1 MKLPDVNV
9 LVHAGNPQAAQHR
22 LARAWLAEAGNGREA
37 LALTWIVLLGFIR
50 LSTRAGIYE
59 RPLSVAQAMS
69 SVQDWL
75 AAPAALVLQPGAQ
88 HLDILAALLTRVGTA
103 GNLTTD
109 AHIAAVAVEHGA
121 TVVSFDG
128 DFARF
133 EGVSFEQLK

>member
-22 LARAWLAEAGNGREA
+22 LARAWLTEAGNGREA

-50 LSTRAGIYE
+50 LCTRAGIYE
-59 RPLSVAQAMS
+59 RPLAVAQAMA
-69 SVQDWL
+69 SVRGWL
-75 AAPAALVLQPGAQ
+75 AAPAALVVQPGPQ
-88 HLDILAALLTRVGTA
+88 HLDILAALLTRAGTA

-121 TVVSFDG
+121 TVVSFDR
-128 DFARF
+128 DFDRF
-133 EGVSFEQLK
+133 EGVPFERLK